1 MALTSK
7 SKRFLVAGVVVATFV
22 AVGALGFRSDGQGPA
37 QTFRTAKVDRGDI
50 TAAIA
55 ASGTLAAV
63 VTVQV
68 GSQLSGQVSELLVD
82 FNSEVK
88 AGQLIA
94 RIDPQTFFAKVQQ
107 SEAELAVAKSSVLTQ
122 KATVERMRAEAENAR
137 AMLAANE
144 AQIRRAESQA
154 SDAEREK
161 SRKTSVQGRN
171 VFTQRDIDQAMSSA
185 DQADAALHT
194 TRSQKDAQRAMVLSS
209 EAQLRAAEAG
219 VENALAQV
227 KQREAAL
234 RQAVIDLDR
243 TQIRAPIDGTV
254 ILRNIDI
261 GQTVAASL
269 QAPILFQIAQDL
281 REMQVLANVDEADI
295 GRVAIGQKV
304 SFTVDAFP
312 ARNFAGEVVQIR
324 KAPQV
329 VNNVVSYVV
338 VISAANQD
346 LKLLPGM
353 TANVRIVADERRN
366 VLRVPN
372 AALRFRPPGVAA
384 EGSETAAASPS
395 GGSAGGAE
403 AGGGQGRF
411 PSPQELADRVA
422 AGLSLSPD
430 QKEQAKRI
438 FEEQRAK
445 IIAARQGGNEE
456 EFAKARARSRSES
469 QQKIAAI
476 LNPDQRAAY
485 ERFIARAQAT
495 DSRPGRVWVAGAG
508 GKPEAVPLTVG
519 SGDAQTTEVLTGDLK
534 VGQEVIIGQVAPSK
548 AGTPAGQRLGF

>member
-7 SKRFLVAGVVVATFV
+7 SKRFLVAGVIVATFV
-22 AVGALGFRSDGQGPA
+22 AAGAWGFRSDGQGPA
-37 QTFRTAKVDRGDI
+37 PTFRTAKVDRGDI
-50 TAAIA
+50 TAAVA

-68 GSQLSGQVSELLVD
+68 GSQLSGQINELLVD

-107 SEAELAVAKSSVLTQ
+107 SEAELGVAKASVLSQ

-144 AQIRRAESQA
+144 SQIRRAESQA

-161 SRKTSVQGRN
+161 GRKTSVQGRN
-171 VFTQRDIDQAMSSA
+171 VFTQRDIDQATSSA
-185 DQADAALHT
+185 DQADAALRT

-219 VENALAQV
+219 VENAIAQV

-295 GRVAIGQKV
+295 GRVAIGQNV
-304 SFTVDAFP
+304 SFTVDAFST
-312 ARNFAGEVVQIR
+312 RNFAGDVVQIR

-353 TANVRIVADERRN
+353 TANVRIVADERKN

-384 EGSETAAASPS
+384 ETGETAAASPPA
-395 GGSAGGAE
+395 AGGGE

-422 AGLSLSPD
+422 TGLSLSPD

-438 FEEQRAK
+438 FEEQRAR
-445 IIAARQGGNEE
+445 IIAARQSGNDE
-456 EFAKARARSRSES
+456 EFAKARARSRAET
-469 QQKIAAI
+469 QQKIVAI
-476 LNPDQRAAY
+476 LTPEQRTVY
-485 ERFIARAQAT
+485 ERFTARAQAT
-495 DSRPGRVWVAGAG
+495 DSRPGRVWVVGAG
-508 GKPEAVPLTVG
+508 GKPAAVALTVG
-519 SGDAQTTEVLTGDLK
+519 SGDSQTTEILTGDLK
-534 VGQEVIIGQVAPSK
+534 VGQEVIIGQVAPPK
-548 AGTPAGQRLGF
+548 AGTPAGPRLGF

>member
-22 AVGALGFRSDGQGPA
+22 AAGALGFRSDGQGPA
-37 QTFRTAKVDRGDI
+37 PSFRTAKVDRGDI
-50 TAAIA
+50 TAAVA

-68 GSQLSGQVSELLVD
+68 GSQLSGQVSELMVD

-94 RIDPQTFFAKVQQ
+94 RLDPQTFFAKVQQ
-107 SEAELAVAKSSVLTQ
+107 SEAELAVAKAAVITQ

-144 AQIRRAESQA
+144 SQIRRAESQA

-161 SRKTSVQGRN
+161 ARKTSVQGRN
-171 VFTQRDIDQAMSSA
+171 VFTQRDIDQATSSA
-185 DQADAALHT
+185 DQADAALRT

-219 VENALAQV
+219 VENAIAQV

-338 VISAANQD
+338 VISAVNQD

-353 TANVRIVADERRN
+353 TANVRIVADERKN

-384 EGSETAAASPS
+384 ESGETAAANPS
-395 GGSAGGAE
+395 GGAASGE
-403 AGGGQGRF
+403 AGGQGRF

-422 AGLSLSPD
+422 AGLSLSPE
-430 QKEQAKRI
+430 QKDQAKRI

-445 IIAARQGGNEE
+445 IIAARQSGNEE
-456 EFAKARARSRSES
+456 EFAKARAQSRAET

-476 LNPDQRAAY
+476 LNPEQRTAY
-485 ERFIARAQAT
+485 ARLIARTQAT
-495 DSRPGRVWVAGAG
+495 DSRPGRVWVVGAG
-508 GKPEAVPLTVG
+508 GKPEAVQLTVG

-534 VGQEVIIGQVAPSK
+534 LGQEVIIGQVAPPK
-548 AGTPAGQRLGF
+548 AGTPAGPRLGF